1 LRQSRLSTVIFA
13 ALLVLL
19 LYSLYVVLGGD
30 MSFWRNLRN
39 PAGTSNLLEPFTSGL
54 RALGQSLTD
63 VFTNMMP

>member
-30 MSFWRNLRN
+30 RSFLGNLRN
-39 PAGTSNLLEPFTSGL
+39 PSGTGNLLEPFTSGL

-63 VFTNMMP
+63 VFTSIMP